1 MITLISPAKSLDFD
15 TPCEHGFTLPRFKK
29 QPQELVEVLRTKSE
43 SDIQGLMDLSE
54 SLAVLNVER
63 YHAFKKRHNLKNSKQ
78 AMFAFNGTVYQ
89 GLEPEKLTS
98 EEVIYAQDYLRI
110 LSGMYGLLR
119 PLDLIQAHR
128 LEMGTRL
135 GFDDYKTLYDFWGD
149 QITQRINND
158 LRGHENKTIVNLAS
172 QEYFKSVNRK
182 LIKGQIVDIEFKD
195 LKNDEFKVLSFFAKK
210 ARGLMVQYIIKNQ
223 IEKLEDLKQFDIEG
237 YQFDDLDSASDRML
251 FKRA

>member
-15 TPCEHGFTLPRFKK
+15 SPCDHEFTLPRFKK
-29 QPQELVEVLRTKSE
+29 QPQELIEVLRTNSE
-43 SDIQGLMDLSE
+43 SDIQKLMDLSE

-63 YHAFKKRHNLKNSKQ
+63 YHAFKKRHTQKNSKQ
-78 AMFAFNGTVYQ
+78 AMFAFNGTVYV

-98 EEVIYAQDYLRI
+98 DEVGYAQEHLRI

-135 GFDDYKTLYDFWGD
+135 LFDDYKTLYDFWGN
-149 QITQRINND
+149 QITQRINSD
-158 LRGHENKTIVNLAS
+158 LRGHQNKIIVNLAS
-172 QEYFKSVNRK
+172 QEYFKSINRK

-195 LKNDEFKVLSFFAKK
+195 LKNGEFKVLSFFAKK
-210 ARGLMVQYIIKNQ
+210 ARGLMAQYIIKNN
-223 IEKLEDLKQFDIEG
+223 IDNMEDLKRFDVEG
-237 YQFDDLDSASDRML
+237 YQIDDSESTVNKIL
-251 FKRA
+251 FKRT

>member
-1 MITLISPAKSLDFD
+1 MLTLISPAKSLDFD
-15 TPCEHGFTLPRFKK
+15 SPCAHEATLPRFKK
-29 QPQELVEVLRTKSE
+29 QPQELIEVLRTKSE
-43 SDIQGLMDLSE
+43 SDIQSLMDLSE

-63 YHAFKKRHNLKNSKQ
+63 YHAFKKRHNLKNGKQ
-78 AMFAFNGTVYQ
+78 AMFAFNGTVYL

-98 EEVIYAQDYLRI
+98 DEVVYAQGHLRI

-128 LEMGTRL
+128 LEMGTKL
-135 GFDDYKTLYDFWGD
+135 VFDDYKNLYDFWEN

-158 LRGHENKTIVNLAS
+158 LRGHNNKTIINLAS

-195 LKNDEFKVLSFFAKK
+195 LKNGEFKVLSFFAKK
-210 ARGLMVQYIIKNQ
+210 ARGSMAQYIIKNN
-223 IEKLEDLKQFDIEG
+223 IENIEDLKQFDVEG
-237 YQFDDLDSASDRML
+237 YLFDDIESTEERFL
-251 FKRA
+251 FKRT